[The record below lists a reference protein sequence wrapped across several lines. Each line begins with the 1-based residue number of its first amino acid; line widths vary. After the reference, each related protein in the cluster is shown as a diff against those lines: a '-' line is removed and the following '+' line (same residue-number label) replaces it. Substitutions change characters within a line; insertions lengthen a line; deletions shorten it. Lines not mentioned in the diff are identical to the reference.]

1 MLFKYKTIQKKTGA
15 ILLLP
20 VALLLTQCAKDFDA
34 PTKTGAPKVAKEV
47 VSGLAG
53 PSDVVIV
60 PDSAAAA
67 PGKSLAHEDLLVA
80 NAENNT
86 IVQIDKSV
94 EPHTIVA
101 FADQTDTP
109 ELNQPT
115 GIAFDPNRVN
125 GDIYVSNLL
134 DETGTT
140 VSAGAITVFNKDG
153 AFNRVINNALFG
165 RASGIVYDFENSTP
179 TSAVFFVSNR
189 ANNTIVKLVSTAG
202 GDVVSLY
209 ADLNFLH
216 LGGANPTQLAISP
229 IHPHNLYVANTGIR
243 PNLPDGDAQAPVG
256 STLSIIPTT
265 SADIGEPTVA
275 DVPQN
280 DIRLILAGEV
290 IGPLS
295 LDFDSTGNLFVG
307 AHKKGTLAMIDPEIG
322 FAIKSVET
330 GESDIQGMT
339 AGSGGIY
346 ITTEAGKI
354 IEVNQS
360 LLKSE
365 SGGESGGHHG

>member
-1 MLFKYKTIQKKTGA
+1 MFFKNKIIQKKTGA

-20 VALLLTQCAKDFDA
+20 FAFLLTRCAKDFDA
-34 PTKTGAPKVAKEV
+34 PTITPASKVAEEV
-47 VSGLAG
+47 ISGLSE

-60 PDSAAAA
+60 PDSAAGG
-67 PGKSLAHEDLLVA
+67 PLAHNDLLVA
-80 NAENNT
+80 NSENNT
-86 IVQIDKSV
+86 IVQIKKSV
-94 EPHTIVA
+94 EPHTIVL
-101 FADQTDTP
+101 FANQANTTTD
-109 ELNQPT
+109 LNQPT
-115 GIAFDPNRVN
+115 GIAFDANSIR
-125 GDIYVSNLL
+125 GDVYVSNFL

-153 AFNRVINNALFG
+153 ALNRVINNALFG

-189 ANNTIVKLVSTAG
+189 LNNTIVKVVSTVG

-216 LGGANPTQLAISP
+216 LGGANPTQLAVSP
-229 IHPHNLYVANTGIR
+229 IHPHNLYAANTGIR

-265 SADIGEPTVA
+265 SLDIGGPTVA

-280 DIRLILAGEV
+280 EIRLILAGEV
-290 IGPLS
+290 IGPIS

-307 AHKKGTLAMIDPEIG
+307 AHKKGTIAMIDPEIG

-330 GESDIQGMT
+330 GESEIQGMT
-339 AGSGGIY
+339 AGTGGIY
-346 ITTEAGKI
+346 ITTEGGKI
-354 IEVNQS
+354 IEVNKS
-360 LLKSE
+360 LLSGE